1 MHGDVAV
8 INVNDNE
15 RDLHVVPLMPGV
27 REHVLSRSCWCEP
40 RAADGDER
48 AREGAQVFVHNERA
62 QA

>member
-1 MHGDVAV
+1 M

-27 REHVLSRSCWCEP
+27 REHELSRACWCEP
-40 RAADGDER
+40 RIADGDER

>member
-1 MHGDVAV
+1 MTSD
-8 INVNDNE
+8 ND

-27 REHVLSRSCWCEP
+27 REHVLSRACWCEP

-48 AREGAQVFVHNERA
+48 AREGAQVLVHNERA